1 MELKTI
7 LGLLPVGLAIP
18 SYWLYIRSI
27 YKGDTVPHMYSW
39 LIWSLL
45 AGIGFAG
52 QVSGNAGPGAWNT
65 GITAVVCFIIFVIA
79 IEKGDRR
86 LTTPDKVLLAVAFGA
101 IVVRVLTKSAETA
114 TLLAT
119 LAASVGFILTFKK
132 AYHRPKQEN
141 PVTFF
146 VNSLRNF
153 ISLFALNSIT
163 FLTFF
168 YPFCMML
175 ANLSILGVIIFGRK
189 STTRRVPVN
198 RKINV

>member
-1 MELKTI
+1 MEMKTF
-7 LGLLPVGLAIP
+7 LGLLPVVLAIP

-27 YKGDTVPHMYSW
+27 YKGATVPHMYSW

-52 QVSGNAGPGAWNT
+52 QISGNAGPGAWNT
-65 GITAVVCFIIFVIA
+65 GITAVVCFIIFVVA
-79 IEKGDRR
+79 TKKGDRK
-86 LTTPDKVLLAVAFGA
+86 LTALDKYLLAVAFGA
-101 IVVRVLTKSAETA
+101 VVLRILTKSAETA

-119 LAASVGFILTFKK
+119 LAALVAFVLTFKK
-132 AYHRPKQEN
+132 AYRHPEQEN
-141 PVTFF
+141 PATFF
-146 VNSLRNF
+146 MNSLRNF

-175 ANLSILGVIIFGRK
+175 ANLSILGVIVWKRK
-189 STTRRVPVN
+189 TDVE
-198 RKINV
+198 